1 MRQKSFLIIEDHPIF
16 RDALVSLL
24 HDAFP
29 SSTLRC
35 SGTLREGLAAV
46 ADSKHAPIV
55 ILDVNLPD
63 SSGADGVRE
72 LLRLSP
78 QLKVI
83 ALSADDSKDRQARL
97 LRNGVHG
104 FLPKTLSP
112 ELFISK
118 LNALIRTKSG
128 HDAEDEPESRSLP
141 TTQSLSARQKA
152 VMIEMAR
159 GSSNKEI
166 ALSLGMGL
174 ETAKSHVS
182 EIIRRLGVRNRSE
195 AIRCYLAE
203 EAGRAHDG

>member
-1 MRQKSFLIIEDHPIF
+1 MRQTSFLIIEDHPIF
-16 RDALVSLL
+16 RDALASLL

-29 SSTLRC
+29 SSSLRC
-35 SGTLREGLAAV
+35 TGTLREGIAV
-46 ADSKHAPIV
+46 IAESRHAPIV

-63 SSGADGVRE
+63 SSGAGGVRE

-78 QLKVI
+78 RLKVI

-118 LNALIRTKSG
+118 LDALIRTRPIN
-128 HDAEDEPESRSLP
+128 AEDESESRSIP

-203 EAGRAHDG
+203 EAGRGHDG

>member
-16 RDALVSLL
+16 RDALVALL

-29 SSTLRC
+29 NSSLSC
-35 SGTLREGLAAV
+35 SGTLREGKAIV
-46 ADSKHAPIV
+46 AESKPPPIV

-63 SSGADGVRE
+63 SSGTDGVRE

-78 QLKVI
+78 QLKII

-97 LRNGVHG
+97 LKNGVHG
-104 FLPKTLSP
+104 FLPKTLST
-112 ELFISK
+112 EVFISR
-118 LNALIRTKSG
+118 LDALIRTQL
-128 HDAEDEPESRSLP
+128 DEADKTFEPNPTP
-141 TTQSLSARQKA
+141 TTKSLSARQTA

-166 ALSLGMGL
+166 ALSLGIGV
-174 ETAKSHVS
+174 ETTKSHVS

-195 AIRCYLAE
+195 AIRHYLAE
-203 EAGRAHDG
+203 EAGRAPKS